1 MNNKNKTSLIQQYK
15 HLRYR
20 RIMFGVTM
28 TMLLFVVA
36 IYAFTSGGSNLSL
49 VDFVALLK
57 GSQHETAS
65 QIFYNIR
72 LPRII
77 GAVITGMALAT
88 SGVVMQIIL
97 RNPLASPYT
106 LGISSS
112 AAFGAALAIILFGAT
127 SSVAKM
133 GNVFY
138 FDNPYTIAI
147 FSFGTSLIG
156 LLSILLIAKWR
167 NASSE
172 IVILAG
178 IIISSFFSAGI
189 AALQY
194 IADKVQLATIVF
206 WSFGDLGRSNW
217 SRLWIVSIICIPIFI
232 YFYANRWNYKALRSG
247 DEYAHSIGVNA
258 ARLRRITLVCCT
270 LCTAI
275 VVSFFGVIAFVGL
288 VVPHIV
294 RACIGHNE
302 EHLIPTTAICGG
314 TFLLLCDTLGRTLFS
329 PVVIPVGIIT
339 SFVGVPIFLFL
350 LVKNQLK

>member
-1 MNNKNKTSLIQQYK
+1 MNNNRLTEQYK
-15 HLRYR
+15 RLRR
-20 RIMFGVTM
+20 QRIAFGAGMV
-28 TMLLFVVA
+28 LLLMAVA
-36 IYAFTSGGSNLSL
+36 LYAFASGGSNLSFA
-49 VDFVALLK
+49 DFVSLLH
-57 GSQHETAS
+57 GGDHEMAS
-65 QIFYNIR
+65 QIFFNIR

-77 GAVITGMALAT
+77 GAVITGIALAT

-112 AAFGAALAIILFGAT
+112 AAFGAALAIILFGGS
-127 SSVAKM
+127 SSVGKA
-133 GNVFY
+133 GSVFY

-147 FSFGTSLIG
+147 FSFATSLLG
-156 LLSILLIAKWR
+156 LLFILMVAKWR
-167 NASSE
+167 NTNSE

-217 SRLWIVSIICIPIFI
+217 SRLLIICVVCLPIFI

-247 DEYAHSIGVNA
+247 DEYAYSLGVNA
-258 ARLRRITLVCCT
+258 ARLRRTTLVCCT

-294 RACIGHNE
+294 RACIGNNE

-314 TFLLLCDTLGRTLFS
+314 VFLLLCDTLGRTLFS
-329 PVVIPVGIIT
+329 PIIIPVGIIT

-350 LVKNQLK
+350 LFKNNLK